1 MACFLVPA
9 AEAVITTIAA
19 KAVKSHESKNETDQG
34 IKLSKKLNWLN
45 GFLWG
50 GSGLLAFEHLWH
62 GEITPYFPFLTSASN
77 PADTVE
83 ILHEMATSGV
93 AMAALV
99 TAFWAVLCIASTAL
113 NKYTAD
119 KSHMEGE
126 KA

>member
-9 AEAVITTIAA
+9 AEAVISTIAA
-19 KAVKSHESKNETDQG
+19 KAVKSHESENESNTG

-77 PADTVE
+77 PADTAE
-83 ILHEMATSGV
+83 MLHEMATSGV
-93 AMAALV
+93 AMAVLV
-99 TAFWAVLCIASTAL
+99 TAFWATVCVAADLL
-113 NKYTAD
+113 NKRD
-119 KSHMEGE
+119 KSHMEEE

>member
-19 KAVKSHESKNETDQG
+19 KAVKSHESKNESNTE
-34 IKLSKKLNWLN
+34 IKMSTKLKWLN

-62 GEITPYFPFLTSASN
+62 GEITPYFPFLTAASN
-77 PADTVE
+77 PIDTAE
-83 ILHEMATSGV
+83 MLHEMATSGV

-99 TAFWAVLCIASTAL
+99 TAFWAVLCIISSAF
-113 NKYTAD
+113 NKHIAD
-119 KSHMEGE
+119 KPCIEGE
-126 KA
+126 KS